1 MVGSC
6 LRGFTVFTSHQED
19 YFLMKFLTRNIR
31 LLYEEGELDNAI
43 QEMKNMNL
51 EMLRILKE
59 DGQKLEKL

>member
-1 MVGSC
+1 
-6 LRGFTVFTSHQED
+6 
-19 YFLMKFLTRNIR
+19 MKFLTRNIR

-51 EMLRILKE
+51 EMLRILEE